1 MAERDDWGADPQV
14 RYLRRVF
21 AHIEKAQAD
30 LLRRLSVSPLDYRL
44 RRVREAALGLF
55 EDAGMRASRSGVVTS
70 EEETATLYLYCLAHV
85 LRANRIPVAD
95 GELPVHEKIARFVSE
110 VVK

>member
-1 MAERDDWGADPQV
+1 MAEKDDWGADPQV

-21 AHIEKAQAD
+21 SRIEQAQAD
-30 LLRRLSVSPLDYRL
+30 LLRRVNVSPLDHRL
-44 RRVREAALGLF
+44 RRVREATLGLF
-55 EDAGMRASRSGVVTS
+55 EDAEMRASRSGLVTS
-70 EEETATLYLYCLAHV
+70 DEETATLYLYCLARV

-110 VVK
+110 VLK